1 MNRRSPYASYAT
13 TGNLPSGMSMDNN
26 HVYVQKQMYFSP
38 VPHTAKTHLKGTH
51 LSASQ
56 NIKTSFHASVH
67 CCDDA
72 TDDSLDSTGSFVSC
86 HHPSVVDNVGT
97 EKQNKDYMTTTPRMT
112 LMMVTI

>member
-1 MNRRSPYASYAT
+1 
-13 TGNLPSGMSMDNN
+13 MSMDNN
-26 HVYVQKQMYFSP
+26 YVYVQKQMYFSP

-97 EKQNKDYMTTTPRMT
+97 EKQNKDCMTTTPRMT